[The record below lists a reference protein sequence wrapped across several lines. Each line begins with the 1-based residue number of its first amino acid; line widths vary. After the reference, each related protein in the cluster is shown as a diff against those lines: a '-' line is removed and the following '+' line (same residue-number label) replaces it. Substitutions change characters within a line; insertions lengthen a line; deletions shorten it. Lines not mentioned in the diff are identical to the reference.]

1 MSTQIETA
9 LSYWHDRLSKEYG
22 EDKILNITLYG
33 SVNIILKFFN
43 LINWSWSAT
52 LWPLWAELIIIAI
65 LWLSGN
71 LD

>member
-1 MSTQIETA
+1 MGMLEM
-9 LSYWHDRLSKEYG
+9 
-22 EDKILNITLYG
+22 ILT
-33 SVNIILKFFN
+33 VNIILKFFN

-71 LD
+71 LDN